1 MDQDVIV
8 VRIEG
13 NHAFVEAGGA
23 NAGCGRC
30 HEAGGCQSSVLGQ
43 LFGTKPRQFRVL
55 NLIGAVPGEH
65 VIVRIAEGAPMRAA
79 LLAYAVP
86 VLFLLAGAIGGS
98 VLSAHQNSGN
108 DTAAALGGLGG
119 LLAGVLV
126 GLAFHGRRTGKTAAP
141 VLLRRGSTF
150 CPSKETCR

>member
-1 MDQDVIV
+1 
-8 VRIEG
+8 
-13 NHAFVEAGGA
+13 
-23 NAGCGRC
+23 
-30 HEAGGCQSSVLGQ
+30 
-43 LFGTKPRQFRVL
+43 
-55 NLIGAVPGEH
+55 
-65 VIVRIAEGAPMRAA
+65 MRAA

-126 GLAFHGRRTGKTAAP
+126 GLAFHGRRTDKTAAP

>member
-119 LLAGVLV
+119 VSLAAQVAGTLTGIAVAAV
-126 GLAFHGRRTGKTAAP
+126 GAGIGTSPGRQRIT
-141 VLLRRGSTF
+141 
-150 CPSKETCR
+150 